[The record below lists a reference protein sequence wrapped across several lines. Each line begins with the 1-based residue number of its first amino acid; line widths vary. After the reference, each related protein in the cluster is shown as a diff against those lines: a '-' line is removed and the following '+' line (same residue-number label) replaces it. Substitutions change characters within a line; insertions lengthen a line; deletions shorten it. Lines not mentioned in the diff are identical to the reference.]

1 MALQTNNKLGAILII
16 IVTIVFA
23 AQDAISRHLAETYN
37 TYMVVMIRFW
47 FFAAFSFWLVGRQKG
62 GLARAVR
69 AHHPWMQATRAILLV
84 LEIYVMIAAF
94 VLLGLIE
101 THAVF
106 ICYPLL
112 VAALSGPVLGEKVG
126 WRRWVAIGI
135 GFIGVLIILKPS
147 GGVFS
152 PLAAIPFLCAVMF
165 AVYGLLT
172 RKVADQD
179 SSNTSI
185 FWTGIGGAIVSTV
198 VGVWFWEPMSGTDWI
213 WMSILCV
220 TAVVGHGLMIRAYE
234 IAEASAI
241 QPFSYLQLVWGAMI
255 GMTVFGD
262 VLRTNVAI
270 GACFVVLAGLFTLWR
285 QAQNNI
291 DPVPPGPAV
300 KP

>member
-1 MALQTNNKLGAILII
+1 MAVQNNNKLGAILII

-23 AQDAISRHLAETYN
+23 AQDAISRHLADTYN

-47 FFAAFSFWLVGRQKG
+47 FFALFAIWLAGRKQG
-62 GLARAVR
+62 GLARAIR
-69 AHHPWMQATRAILLV
+69 AHHPWMQAIRAIFLV

-94 VLLGLIE
+94 VMLGLIE

-106 ICYPLL
+106 ICYPLI

-126 WRRWVAIGI
+126 WRRWTAIGI
-135 GFIGVLIILKPS
+135 GFVGVLIILKPS
-147 GGVFS
+147 GNVFS
-152 PLAAIPFLCAVMF
+152 PAATFPFLCAVMF

-172 RKVADQD
+172 RKVADKD
-179 SSNTSI
+179 DSNTSI
-185 FWTGIGGAIVSTV
+185 FWTAVGGAIISTV
-198 VGVWFWEPMSGTDWI
+198 VGMWFWQPMSGPDWI
-213 WMSILCV
+213 WMAILCV
-220 TAVVGHGLMIRAYE
+220 TGVLGHALMIRAYE
-234 IAEASAI
+234 MAEASAI

-255 GMTVFGD
+255 GMAVFGD

-285 QAQNNI
+285 QAQKNI
-291 DPVPPGPAV
+291 DPVPPAPTV